1 MSDIKIVHFPEN
13 TQLCGRSQKWS
24 EIKVV
29 NLLENIKK
37 KLLENT
43 QTYTEIKKSIL
54 SIKHRL

>member
-37 KLLENT
+37 KLVENT
-43 QTYTEIKKSIL
+43 QT
-54 SIKHRL
+54 